1 MDTSSPPP
9 PRDDTQVNG
18 VPATTPPSRSPL
30 ARDDEPDNVE
40 RERKRDDEE
49 GDDGLRP
56 ACGSDVSLPQILRE
70 VDSFLRRGAPF
81 GGESSSGYAEAPM
94 TIELLCERVESAIG
108 RYSSGSRLGCDP
120 DDEACLFDSIS
131 RLSRLTN
138 KLESASSKESSQGV
152 QVLSRTSSVLQRA
165 MLFLEDELRWSL
177 DRQLRTNNELESK
190 SIKAKPSFNLVCE
203 PDRCLLEPN
212 SEEDELLPVF
222 SPEMVSR
229 MNRICSSMIEA
240 GYETECCIVYSV
252 SRRNVFKSALT
263 KLGLENMNM
272 DDVQRMPWESLEG
285 EIRTWISVIK
295 QCATDLFPAE
305 RNLCESVFSS
315 SPQISRS
322 LFSNLVRSVAI
333 QLLNFAEAVVLTR
346 RAAEKL
352 FKFLD
357 MYETLRD
364 LVSSFD
370 ESYDP
375 DAAGEVRAEILAAKT
390 RMAEAVVKIFCDLEN
405 SIKSDNGRTPV
416 PSGAVHP
423 LIRYT
428 MNYLKYAYEYKETL
442 EQVFR
447 EHQDGSSNDNNEN
460 ESTSSDH
467 KEAKF
472 KVANGDGESSP
483 FDKELLTVMDLLDAN
498 LDMKSKLYRD
508 PALHYIFLMNNGRY
522 ILQKIKS
529 SPEIHKM
536 MGDTW
541 CRKRSSDLRHYH
553 KSYQRETLSR
563 LLQCLSHEGL
573 MVSGKVSKQALK
585 EKFKTFN
592 AMFDEIHKTQ
602 SMWVV
607 NDEQMQSELRVS
619 VAAVVTPAYRSFL
632 GRFSQ
637 YLDSG
642 RQSEKYIKYQPED
655 IEGLIEDLFDGN
667 ALSMARRKT

>member
-1 MDTSSPPP
+1 MDTSSSPPL
-9 PRDDTQVNG
+9 PRDDDAHVNG
-18 VPATTPPSRSPL
+18 VAAVKSPS
-30 ARDDEPDNVE
+30 DDEPDNVE
-40 RERKRDDEE
+40 RDTKQDEEE
-49 GDDGLRP
+49 GDDGP
-56 ACGSDVSLPQILRE
+56 HPVSHVALPQILKE
-70 VDSFLRRGAPF
+70 VDSFLRRGDPVEV
-81 GGESSSGYAEAPM
+81 ESSSGPAEETRM
-94 TIELLCERVESAIG
+94 IELLCERVESAVG
-108 RYSSGSRLGCDP
+108 KYSSSSRLGCDP
-120 DDEACLFDSIS
+120 NDEACLFDSIS

-138 KLESASSKESSQGV
+138 KLESVSSKATSRGIQL
-152 QVLSRTSSVLQRA
+152 LSRTSSALQRA
-165 MLFLEDELRWSL
+165 MVLLEDELRWSL
-177 DRQLRTNNELESK
+177 DRQSRTNNEPELKTIK
-190 SIKAKPSFNLVCE
+190 SKPSFNLVYQL
-203 PDRCLLEPN
+203 DRSIPEPN

-222 SPEMVSR
+222 SPDTVSR

-240 GYETECCIVYSV
+240 GYETECCMVYSV
-252 SRRNVFKSALT
+252 SRRNVFKLALT

-285 EIRTWISVIK
+285 EIRTWISAIK
-295 QCATDLFPAE
+295 QCSTDLFPTE

-315 SPQISRS
+315 SSQISRS

-346 RAAEKL
+346 RAGEKL

-370 ESYDP
+370 ESYDA
-375 DAAGEVRAEILAAKT
+375 DAAEEVRAEILAAKT
-390 RMAEAVVKIFCDLEN
+390 RMAEASVKIFYDLEN

-416 PSGAVHP
+416 PNGAVHP
-423 LIRYT
+423 LTRYT
-428 MNYLKYAYEYKETL
+428 MNYLKYACEYKETI

-447 EHQDGSSNDNNEN
+447 EHQDRSSNNDDDES
-460 ESTSSDH
+460 ESTGNDH
-467 KEAKF
+467 KEDKV
-472 KVANGDGESSP
+472 KVANRDGESSP
-483 FDKELLTVMDLLDAN
+483 FGKELMSVMDLLDVN

-508 PALHYIFLMNNGRY
+508 PALRYIFLMNNGRY

-529 SPEIHKM
+529 SPEIHEL

-541 CRKRSSDLRHYH
+541 CRKRSSELRHYH
-553 KSYQRETLSR
+553 KSYQRETWYR

-573 MVSGKVSKQALK
+573 MVNGKVSKQALK
-585 EKFKTFN
+585 EKFKNFN
-592 AMFDEIHKTQ
+592 TMFDEIHKTQ

-655 IEGLIEDLFDGN
+655 IEGLIDDLFDGN
-667 ALSMARRKT
+667 AVSMARRKT